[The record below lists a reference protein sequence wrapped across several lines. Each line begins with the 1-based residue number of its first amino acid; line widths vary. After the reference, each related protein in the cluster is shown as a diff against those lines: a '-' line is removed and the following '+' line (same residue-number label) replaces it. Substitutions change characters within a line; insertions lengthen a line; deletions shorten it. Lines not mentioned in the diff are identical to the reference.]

1 MMQFRFAFL
10 LAFFGVTLLWGQ
22 RKDKYSA
29 DEYFF
34 AYNYA
39 KAGQLYENLQRSGQ
53 LTPGQELNM
62 AECYIK
68 TAQYEKAAEAY
79 VAFFEKDTL
88 SPRTMD
94 GYHFNFMMQSLA
106 KSSRKDEFGTY
117 LKDFGPSLPKELL
130 ENADFN
136 LQLLESA
143 NESDLVYEIFSPGIN
158 SRQND
163 FAPAFYQ
170 NKLLF
175 SSSRPGAGK
184 STNAEGEGYLDI
196 LEAELNDQ
204 GVANLPKRFK
214 EIPRS
219 SFHKSTP
226 SYAKAL
232 NSFLYIL
239 SNTRGGNLAFDK
251 NGKNALAMGQKVID
265 GGFNFLLKDLST
277 SFYYPYYDDLSG
289 RLYFAAEF
297 ADEGYGGTDIYYVYT
312 NSGQIM
318 SAPINLGPRI
328 NSPGNEIA
336 PFIFEESLFFASD
349 VFYGRGGMDIYRAN
363 IEDANNFSIP
373 VNLGDQ
379 INSTQDDFALVI
391 RNHKE
396 GLLGYFA
403 SNRKESLGGDDIYG
417 FRVDKKP
424 GLKTL
429 ALKGKVVKPYDTKEG
444 VPNALVEL
452 YDTEGNFLK
461 LVYADEEGNYRVEV
475 PWVNNINLRASKSR
489 YSQFSQT
496 FNEEALNT
504 LQNQNLDIGLSLYD
518 DLVEEKE
525 EKMVLGLDPLE
536 FGKGKTK
543 ITPEVEQ
550 KLAEVVTFLQN
561 FPEAQLRIECY
572 TDSRGGGSTNFR
584 FTQQRADAIKNYL
597 VKEGI
602 PATNI
607 PYAVGYGEQKIINNC
622 KNGVFCLEMLHKQ
635 NQRTLFVVLN
645 DNVLFQQ

>member
-1 MMQFRFAFL
+1 MHLRLTFL
-10 LAFFGVTLLWGQ
+10 LAFFGVALVWGQ

-34 AYNYA
+34 AYNYI
-39 KAGQLYENLQRSGQ
+39 KAGQLYEQLERSGQ
-53 LTPGQELNM
+53 LTSAQQLNM

-68 TAQYEKAAEAY
+68 TGQYQQAADTY
-79 VAFFEKDTL
+79 VAFYDKDTL
-88 SPRTMD
+88 SPRQMN

-106 KSSRKDEFGTY
+106 KSSRKE
-117 LKDFGPSLPKELL
+117 DFGKYLQDFSPSLPKELL

-136 LQLLESA
+136 LQLLSSPA
-143 NESDLVYEIFSPGIN
+143 DADLNYEIFNPGIN
-158 SRQND
+158 STQDD
-163 FAPAFYQ
+163 FAPTFYQ

-175 SSSRPGAGK
+175 SSARPGAGK
-184 STNAEGEGYLDI
+184 STNSKGMGYLEI
-196 LEAELNDQ
+196 YESELNEN
-204 GVANLPKRFK
+204 GVASFPKRFK

-219 SFHKSTP
+219 SYHKATP

-239 SNTRGGNLAFDK
+239 SNTKGGDLAFDE
-251 NGKNALAMGQKVID
+251 NGKNALAIGQKVVD
-265 GGFNFLLKDLST
+265 GKFNFLLKDLST

-289 RLYFAAEF
+289 RLYFAADF
-297 ADEGYGGTDIYYVYT
+297 PDEGYGGTDIYYVYT

-363 IEDANNFSIP
+363 VEDANSFSIP

-379 INSTQDDFALVI
+379 INSAQDDFALVI
-391 RNHKE
+391 RNHRD

-403 SNRKESLGGDDIYG
+403 SNRKESLGGDDVYG

-429 ALKGKVVKPYDTKEG
+429 ALKGQVLKPYGNKEG
-444 VPNALVEL
+444 VSNALVEL
-452 YDTEGNFLK
+452 YDGEGNFLK
-461 LVYADEEGNYRVEV
+461 LVYADEEGIYRVEV
-475 PWVNNINLRASKSR
+475 PWVNSITLKASKSR
-489 YSQFSQT
+489 YSYFSQT
-496 FNEEALNT
+496 FNEDALRT

-518 DLVEEKE
+518 DLVEKKE
-525 EKMVLGLDPLE
+525 GQMALGLEPLE
-536 FGKGKTK
+536 FGKGK
-543 ITPEVEQ
+543 INISPEISSR
-550 KLAEVVTFLQN
+550 LDEVVSFMQM
-561 FPEAQLRIECY
+561 FPEAQIRIECY
-572 TDSRGGGSTNFR
+572 TDSRGGSSTNFR
-584 FTQQRADAIKNYL
+584 FTQQRADAIKNHL
-597 VKEGI
+597 IQQGV
-602 PATNI
+602 PAANI
-607 PYAVGYGEQKIINNC
+607 PYAVGFGEQKITNNC
-622 KNGVFCLEMLHKQ
+622 KNGVFCLEILHKQ

-645 DNVLFQQ
+645 DNLLFE